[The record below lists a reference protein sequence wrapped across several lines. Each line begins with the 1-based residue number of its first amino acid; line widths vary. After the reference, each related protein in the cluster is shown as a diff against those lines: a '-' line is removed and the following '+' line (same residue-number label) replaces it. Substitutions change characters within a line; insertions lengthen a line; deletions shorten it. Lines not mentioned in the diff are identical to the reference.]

1 MFLLKSPLNR
11 LGLLTHRFIT
21 FQYRNHFFKWPP
33 KSVKSAPRL
42 QVAKATARDK
52 SVETN
57 PVNQPTPLDENEPK
71 LAKMKA
77 VPPPSFNI
85 KDQRD
90 KWLAKVS
97 PQLQRSKRKANA
109 PADGSAAKHGHPG
122 SGPGPGP
129 GPAVHSAMPA
139 HLNMDGNAQNFGI
152 PKQFQPPAWQQQQ
165 LQMQHQKKQPQQQQ
179 QQPPGE
185 DSGRGSADRSSWVNR
200 MHGAQQS
207 KQAQWLKDMKAK
219 QQAGCDIQ
227 QQKLQQI
234 KIPLPQKPLG
244 TSPAAA
250 VAMTAAAA
258 AEPKPEEPPEPKTP
272 ERIAYLEAVK
282 VLNNYQ
288 IHEPTAGRAQSK
300 SSSLSDKLEPNIEH
314 TLLCLSQTGFERE
327 QLERIPVIQVAGSKG
342 RGSTCLLVEAILRAH
357 GVRTGVLC
365 APHLFLTNERI
376 RIDGEP
382 LPEEQFTQLFN
393 QLHEKLAEMQ
403 PPPSY
408 TKLLTVMAFHAF
420 RNANLDVAI
429 VEVGSGCASDCTNI
443 TAHARTI
450 GISTLG
456 WEQSFSLSNS
466 MRDIAWAK
474 AAIIKPEAS
483 VYTSASQTECCEVLS
498 QRAKQVGVQLHRVP
512 NYIDYMEA
520 NMACKKLLSGA
531 NYTVKLNGSLAI
543 QLAYDYLRRHNP
555 EYVVGL
561 EHNSLQLTPGATRGL
576 EMFEQRGQF
585 EVMKYDMFNVYLD
598 SADTL
603 ESMMMC
609 REWFYTRTRSSRSP
623 KILLF
628 SKVNEFN
635 AKDLLTILRH
645 NVRFEEAGFVPS
657 PNRFE
662 GEALEEQEECQDKE
676 AQDAI
681 NWHSMEELQR
691 ARRNASNW
699 RSLCEENGTRD
710 NSHMSISIEAFFDHL
725 KEKYGKQ
732 RYGMR
737 NELDVLVTGSREL
750 VAGTIQLIQKLKNKD
765 FGKWR

>member
-1 MFLLKSPLNR
+1 MFLLKSPVNR
-11 LGLLTHRFIT
+11 LGLLRQRISTL
-21 FQYRNHFFKWPP
+21 QYRNHFFKWSP
-33 KSVKSAPRL
+33 KALKSS
-42 QVAKATARDK
+42 QKMKATNPTARDK

-57 PVNQPTPLDENEPK
+57 PTKQPPILDEIPNEPK
-71 LAKMKA
+71 ISKMKA
-77 VPPPSFNI
+77 VQPPSFNI

-90 KWLAKVS
+90 KWLAKV
-97 PQLQRSKRKANA
+97 QGGKRKSNGLAEANRPTINQPRQA
-109 PADGSAAKHGHPG
+109 SP
-122 SGPGPGP
+122 
-129 GPAVHSAMPA
+129 SAMPA
-139 HLNMDGNAQNFGI
+139 HLNMESNSQSFGM
-152 PKQFQPPAWQQQQ
+152 PKSFQPPAWQQQQ
-165 LQMQHQKKQPQQQQ
+165 QQQQ
-179 QQPPGE
+179 KNQMPE
-185 DSGRGSADRSSWVNR
+185 KDSSKGSAERSSWVNR

-207 KQAQWLKDMKAK
+207 KQAKWVQDMKAK
-219 QQAGCDIQ
+219 QQALCDIQ
-227 QQKLQQI
+227 PQNMPQI
-234 KIPLPQKPLG
+234 KIPMPQKPLA
-244 TSPAAA
+244 TMPATAKA
-250 VAMTAAAA
+250 VAAAAA
-258 AEPKPEEPPEPKTP
+258 AEPAVEEPPEPKTP
-272 ERIAYLEAVK
+272 ERLAYLETVK
-282 VLNNYQ
+282 LLNNYQ
-288 IHEPTAGRAQSK
+288 IHEPTAGRAQTK
-300 SSSLSDKLEPNIEH
+300 ASSHSDKTEPNIEH
-314 TLLCLSQTGFERE
+314 TLLCLSQTGFQRE
-327 QLERIPVIQVAGSKG
+327 QLERMPVIQVAGTKG

-357 GVRTGVLC
+357 GVKTGVFC

-382 LPEEQFTQLFN
+382 LPEEQFTQLFGE
-393 QLHEKLAEMQ
+393 LHEKLVDMQ

-420 RNANLDVAI
+420 HNAKVDVAI

-443 TAHARTI
+443 TSHARTI
-450 GISTLG
+450 GISSLG

-474 AAIIKPEAS
+474 AAIMKPEAS
-483 VYTSASQTECCEVLS
+483 VYTSANQPECCEVLS
-498 QRAKQVGVQLHRVP
+498 QRAKQVGVQLNRVP
-512 NYIDYMEA
+512 NYVDYIEA
-520 NMACKKLLSGA
+520 NMECKKLLSGA
-531 NYTVKLNGSLAI
+531 NYSVKLNGSLAI
-543 QLAYDYLRRHNP
+543 QLAYDYLRRYNP
-555 EYVVGL
+555 EYVVGMD
-561 EHNSLQLTPGATRGL
+561 HNSVQLTPGATRGL

-585 EVMKYDMFNVYLD
+585 ELMKYDIFNVYLD

-645 NVRFEEAGFVPS
+645 NMRFEEAGFVPS
-657 PNRFE
+657 PNCFE
-662 GEALEEQEECQDKE
+662 GELMEEQESLDKE
-676 AQDAI
+676 SQDAI

-710 NSHMSISIEAFFDHL
+710 NSHMSISIQAFFDHL

-750 VAGTIQLIQKLKNKD
+750 VAGTIQLIQKLKDKD